1 MNYSDYDSEDYS
13 SNEDEDYVPSGE
25 KFVLLAII
33 CLACVIY
40 LAKLSTRLK

>member
-25 KFVLLAII
+25 MLFVLLAVGVFSLERI
-33 CLACVIY
+33 
-40 LAKLSTRLK
+40 SS

>member
-25 KFVLLAII
+25 RFVMLAIRR
-33 CLACVIY
+33 LAY
-40 LAKLSTRLK
+40 ELTS